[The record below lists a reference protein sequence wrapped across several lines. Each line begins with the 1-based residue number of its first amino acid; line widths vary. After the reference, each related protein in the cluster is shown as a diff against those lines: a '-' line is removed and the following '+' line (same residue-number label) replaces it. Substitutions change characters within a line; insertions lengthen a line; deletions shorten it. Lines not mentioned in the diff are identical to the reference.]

1 MYIDESTNTLKWKKN
16 PASSSFNYQDLNCS
30 KYIEMVKFLDYNP
43 LKVGKASMM
52 YLEGLDVF
60 GALLNKQ

>member
-1 MYIDESTNTLKWKKN
+1 MDFHDLKC
-16 PASSSFNYQDLNCS
+16 A
-30 KYIEMVKFLDYNP
+30 KYIEMVKFLQYDP

-60 GALLNKQ
+60 AGILNND